1 MQGRAMKILAGTCAV
16 LLVGLLLA
24 LWRIDH
30 VSTSL
35 TSATNT
41 ITTLEAA
48 AESRRN
54 TQRLL
59 LDLDTKHT
67 QDLTNAQKTNARLRS
82 AVATGERRLS
92 VIATCP
98 AVRTTASPTGMDD
111 DQARADIDPASAERI
126 VTIANDGDD
135 AIRALN
141 GLQDYITTACIPRK

>member
-1 MQGRAMKILAGTCAV
+1 MKVILGICAA
-16 LLVGLLLA
+16 LIVGLLLA

>member
-1 MQGRAMKILAGTCAV
+1 MKILAGICAV
-16 LLVGLLLA
+16 LVVGLLLA

-35 TSATNT
+35 TSATSA
-41 ITTLEAA
+41 IATLEAA

-67 QDLTNAQKTNARLRS
+67 QELTNAQNTNAQLRA
-82 AVATGERRLS
+82 AVATGKRRLS
-92 VIATCP
+92 VKAACP
-98 AVRTTASPTGMDD
+98 AVRGTASPTGMDD

-141 GLQDYITTACIPRK
+141 GLQDYITTACAPLK

>member
-1 MQGRAMKILAGTCAV
+1 MKILAGTCAV

-24 LWRIDH
+24 LWRLDH

-35 TSATNT
+35 TTATDT
-41 ITTLEAA
+41 IATLNAA

-59 LDLDTKHT
+59 LDLDTRHT
-67 QDLTNAQKTNARLRS
+67 QELTNAQNTNAQLRA
-82 AVATGERRLS
+82 AVATGKRRLS

-98 AVRTTASPTGMDD
+98 AVRATASATGVDD
-111 DQARADIDPASAERI
+111 DQARADIDPAAAERI

-135 AIRALN
+135 AIRALS
-141 GLQDYITTACIPRK
+141 GLQDYITTACTPRK

>member
-1 MQGRAMKILAGTCAV
+1 MKILAGTCAV

>member
-1 MQGRAMKILAGTCAV
+1 MKILAGTCAV

-59 LDLDTKHT
+59 LELDTKHT

>member
-1 MQGRAMKILAGTCAV
+1 MKILAGTCAV
-16 LLVGLLLA
+16 LLVSLLLA

-35 TSATNT
+35 TTATDT
-41 ITTLEAA
+41 IATLNAA